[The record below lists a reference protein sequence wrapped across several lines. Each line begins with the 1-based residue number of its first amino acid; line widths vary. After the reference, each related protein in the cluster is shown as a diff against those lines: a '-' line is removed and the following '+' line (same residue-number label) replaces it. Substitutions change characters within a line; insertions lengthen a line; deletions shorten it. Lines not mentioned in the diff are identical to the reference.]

1 MLSFVYCKDR
11 PGWNNMFTLILSHP
25 ACCLR
30 ASWSISFKI
39 QTKTNFLML
48 WKRVFCFENRLSGV
62 KKKQTVRCFTKY
74 TPKNQIELNRI
85 EAICIVVV
93 VLLIFT
99 LSFLIILFFI
109 LFHLIFLP
117 LTFSGM
123 HVCTMHTG
131 SYPHASSG
139 NVLFLSS
146 II

>member
-1 MLSFVYCKDR
+1 
-11 PGWNNMFTLILSHP
+11 
-25 ACCLR
+25 
-30 ASWSISFKI
+30 
-39 QTKTNFLML
+39 ML

-99 LSFLIILFFI
+99 LSFLIILFFM

-139 NVLFLSS
+139 NVLFPKLNNLIYVTSIFRLCLQLSIS
-146 II
+146 VAF

>member
-1 MLSFVYCKDR
+1 MSTAKTGLGEITCSHFIPSCLLSAR
-11 PGWNNMFTLILSHP
+11 ILQY
-25 ACCLR
+25 
-30 ASWSISFKI
+30 II
-39 QTKTNFLML
+39 QDSNKNQLSDVVEKSLLF
-48 WKRVFCFENRLSGV
+48 WKPTFGCQ
-62 KKKQTVRCFTKY
+62 KKQTVRCFTKY

-99 LSFLIILFFI
+99 LSFLIILFFM